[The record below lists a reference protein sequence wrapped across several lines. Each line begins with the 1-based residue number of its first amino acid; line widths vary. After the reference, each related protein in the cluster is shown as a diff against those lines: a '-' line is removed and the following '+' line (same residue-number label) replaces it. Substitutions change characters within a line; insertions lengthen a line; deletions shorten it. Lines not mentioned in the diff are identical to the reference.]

1 MAKKL
6 IALFVLVAT
15 LFVFA
20 SCSMPP
26 KLNLEKAAD
35 NLEDNDYLVMY
46 TDDEDELEAGM
57 KEMLRA
63 MKMDKDGDDGEYL
76 YIVKFKTLKLARL
89 YYKQLKLQF
98 KTEKDEYEAEIA
110 ALKLEIK
117 TAKYELKKYDDDANW
132 DEDDIDEMKEELEE
146 LQKEFKEFKKDSKF
160 GILGKTVW
168 TGTAKAF
175 KDSKKS

>member
-26 KLNLEKAAD
+26 KLNLEKAKD
-35 NLEDNDYLVMY
+35 NLEDNGYYVDYD
-46 TDDEDELEAGM
+46 DDEDDLDANEA
-57 KEMLRA
+57 EYLRA
-63 MKMDKDGDDGEYL
+63 SEEDGDG
-76 YIVKFKTLKLARL
+76 YIEITKFKTLKSARL
-89 YYKQLKLQF
+89 YYKELKLSYDLRVKYF
-98 KTEKDEYEAEIA
+98 KAQIE

-132 DEDDIDEMKEELEE
+132 DEDDIDELKEELEE
-146 LQKEFKEFKKDSKF
+146 LQEEFKEFKKETKF
-160 GILGKTVW
+160 GIMGKTVW
-168 TGTAKAF
+168 SGNADGL
-175 KDSKKS
+175 KDSKRS